1 MKKKVL
7 GFFGITLAT
16 LTLAACGNNNKNNNS
31 GDTDNYKISIACPSG
46 APLMAISGAVEA
58 ENIGHELTLIE
69 DTSTIPS
76 IFQAAQNKEDIIVA
90 PVNVGTK
97 LYNAGNSAYKL
108 AAVVTWGNTYF
119 ASQKAGFTLND
130 INGNDITLFGETSIN
145 AGIAKYVLAKKS
157 IVPSNYLYPNPDEVK
172 GANQLLI
179 QNATAMVMTAD
190 PMLTVAKSKKTITSY
205 SISDLYKEITNHD
218 YPQAA
223 IFVNP
228 DTYEEHK
235 GKFDE
240 FFGAVK
246 ETCEKA
252 ATNPSE
258 VAEKSIELGIEQ
270 TKEILT
276 AAIPGCN
283 LKYVKASDA
292 KLDLAFAATEEGL
305 KQYFGNKAPVDS
317 FYLF

>member
-1 MKKKVL
+1 MKKRL
-7 GFFGITLAT
+7 FTMLSLSMAAIALAS
-16 LTLAACGNNNKNNNS
+16 CGKKKNDKN
-31 GDTDNYKISIACPSG
+31 DDDNYKLNIACPSG

-58 ENIGHELTLIE
+58 DNIGHELNIIE
-69 DTSTIPS
+69 DTTTIPS
-76 IFQAAQNKEDIIVA
+76 IFQATQNREDIIVA
-90 PVNVGTK
+90 PVNSGTA
-97 LYNAGNSAYKL
+97 LYNNGKSSYKL
-108 AAVVTWGNTYF
+108 AAVITWGNTYF
-119 ASQKAGFTLND
+119 ASQKANFTLND
-130 INGNDITLFGETSIN
+130 INGNAITLFGETSIN
-145 AGIAKYVLAKKS
+145 TGIAKYVLAKKN
-157 IVPSNYLYPNPDEVK
+157 ITPTEYLFPDPDEVK

-179 QNATAMVMTAD
+179 QNANVMVMTAD

-235 GKFDE
+235 EKFDE
-240 FFGAVK
+240 FFGAV
-246 ETCEKA
+246 EQTCQKA
-252 ATNPSE
+252 ETNPSE
-258 VAEKSIELGIEQ
+258 VAEKSIILGIQQ

-292 KLDLAFAATEEGL
+292 KADLAFAATEEGL
-305 KQYFGNKAPVDS
+305 KQYFGNKAPDNS